1 MMLLFD
7 LGNSR
12 CKWQLRTD
20 TGEPAAG
27 GALPYTENGKL
38 PPALFE
44 RLAALDE
51 SPSSARVC
59 TVAAPELLRPLDQW
73 LQDRFGCVLQRFITR
88 MEDATGVTNAYPEPS
103 SLGADRWA
111 ALIGARVHYTGRLC
125 IVDCGTAVTL
135 DVLEADGSHAGG
147 LIFPGLRLS
156 RRALAT
162 AAHRL
167 GESGEGDLPLL
178 AKDTP
183 TAIRAGTYHALAGA
197 LASLKARVDSHGDHP
212 CQGILTGGD
221 ADALADTL
229 GGAWVVD
236 HDLIFRGIASGT
248 VAP

>member
-20 TGEPAAG
+20 TGVPAAG
-27 GALPYTENGKL
+27 GALPYTEDGQL
-38 PPALFE
+38 PTALFE
-44 RLAALDE
+44 RLAALKE
-51 SPSSARVC
+51 PPTSTRVC
-59 TVAAPELLRPLDQW
+59 TVAAPELLRPLDNW
-73 LQDRFGCVLQRFITR
+73 LQEQFGCVLQRFVTR
-88 MEDATGVTNAYPEPS
+88 MEDATGVTNAYPDPS

-111 ALIGARVHYTGRLC
+111 ALIGARAQYEGRLC

-135 DVLEADGSHAGG
+135 DVLEADGRHAGG

-156 RRALAT
+156 RRTLAA

-167 GESGEGDLPLL
+167 GDSGEGHLPLL
-178 AKDTP
+178 ATDTP

-197 LASLKARVDSHGDHP
+197 LASLKARVDSQGDHP

-229 GGAWVVD
+229 GGDWAVD

-248 VAP
+248 VTP